1 MMDILPDCDSIPT
14 TTNKRKGGPSKKKS
28 SATSSSGDKI
38 PSNKAS
44 KSSSSKVETPSTS
57 DLFSLLS
64 STSTSNPSAK
74 DAGIVSATKREVL
87 PACIN
92 IEEGIPRSPDAAE
105 PLVDPSEAKVVHI
118 SNSPVKP
125 DQNIWIEKLELYCT
139 DKAILESSAKW
150 LNDNIVCSAQN
161 LLSKQSQGRIIGWQH
176 TQCAKT
182 AFSALPAKATF
193 IQILHVSGCHWIM
206 VSNVNPKGGAFHD
219 SVGIYDSCHTRFGQS
234 SIGSSLLEF
243 STGVQTVW
251 ESPIRGSGR

>member
-1 MMDILPDCDSIPT
+1 M
-14 TTNKRKGGPSKKKS
+14 
-28 SATSSSGDKI
+28 
-38 PSNKAS
+38 
-44 KSSSSKVETPSTS
+44 
-57 DLFSLLS
+57 
-64 STSTSNPSAK
+64 
-74 DAGIVSATKREVL
+74 
-87 PACIN
+87 
-92 IEEGIPRSPDAAE
+92 
-105 PLVDPSEAKVVHI
+105 HI

-219 SVGIYDSCHTRFGQS
+219 SVGIYDSRHTRFGQS
-234 SIGSSLLEF
+234 SIGSSLLEL
-243 STGVQTVW
+243 STGVQTVR
-251 ESPIRGSGR
+251 EFPNTRKRQAIKRNIYFNGKFANPGSPKHPKRDVTVEIVIKFH